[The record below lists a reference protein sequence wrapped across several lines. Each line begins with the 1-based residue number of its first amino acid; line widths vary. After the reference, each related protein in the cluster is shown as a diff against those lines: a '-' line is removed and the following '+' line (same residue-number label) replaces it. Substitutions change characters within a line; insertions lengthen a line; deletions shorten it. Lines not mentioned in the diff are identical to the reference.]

1 MRAFIQ
7 RHYFFLR
14 RLHSLLGIIP
24 FGGFLLLHL
33 FLNSRTA
40 QGTAQYQWVPDTL
53 DQIPFLWA
61 IEIFGLLL
69 PMLTHAG
76 LGVMIALMADYG
88 GPAKMRSYWEH
99 WGFIFQRVSGALLLV
114 LLLIHLW
121 QTWWQHIALKMAPMF
136 EGTEPQHFDIY
147 GLMNNLVYNNA
158 WLVVYALFVVLAAF
172 HFGNGIYNFAYKWG
186 FATSRPSQRAAIAL
200 GLGVALLCV
209 GLGFTSLWGL
219 RFSPHAREAEARGY
233 GVEQEPYHAPG
244 GLQSGSY
251 PTP

>member
-1 MRAFIQ
+1 MRSFIR

-14 RLHSLLGIIP
+14 RLHSLLGIVP
-24 FGGFLLLHL
+24 FGAFLLIHL
-33 FLNSRTA
+33 LLNSRTA
-40 QGTAQYQWVPDTL
+40 QGAAEYQWVPDTL

-69 PMLTHAG
+69 PMLTHAV

-99 WGFIFQRVSGALLLV
+99 WGFIFQRISGAILLV

-121 QTWWQHIALKMAPMF
+121 QTWWQHFTLKVKH
-136 EGTEPQHFDIY
+136 EEFDIY
-147 GLMNNLVYNNA
+147 GLMNNLVFNNA

-186 FATSRPSQRAAIAL
+186 FASSRTSQRGAIAL
-200 GLGVALLCV
+200 GLGVALLCIT
-209 GLGFTSLWGL
+209 LGFTSLWGL
-219 RFSPHAREAEARGY
+219 RFSPWAREARVAPASDY
-233 GVEQEPYHAPG
+233 GTDSG
-244 GLQSGSY
+244 MQSSAF
-251 PTP
+251 PTR